1 MNLDFAAKP
10 VQMRVGKGV
19 RRCHNRVQFPI
30 ARPEAP
36 MFLAGPDIDPTKYH
50 GDAVG
55 IAGLFYRYILPGLAA
70 LIAPALTALVKKSM
84 DLSHSR
90 RSEALTE
97 KISKLGDY
105 IHGLP
110 EVPPEDLSG
119 PTPRQALMAEMNAAI
134 LELSQLQNRKRV
146 KLHAMPFSLGTRLR
160 AAFLLYRPRGL
171 RAFLV
176 YGSFWFYSAVYLFML
191 AALLAPGKDSL
202 FDTSSAA
209 SLAGSIIGYLVMAA
223 IFSVPSVLLH
233 LAGIKIHRKQCAEAP
248 QPTVITTVTVQQ
260 GEKISA

>member
-1 MNLDFAAKP
+1 
-10 VQMRVGKGV
+10 
-19 RRCHNRVQFPI
+19 
-30 ARPEAP
+30 
-36 MFLAGPDIDPTKYH
+36 MFLETPDIDPAKWH
-50 GDAVG
+50 GEAVG
-55 IAGLFYRYILPGLAA
+55 IAGMFYRYILPGLAA
-70 LIAPALTALVKKSM
+70 LIAPAFTALVKKSM

-119 PTPRQALMAEMNAAI
+119 PSPRKALMAEMNAAI

-146 KLHAMPFSLGTRLR
+146 KLHTPQLNLTARLR
-160 AAFLLYRPRGL
+160 SAFLLYRPHGF

-176 YGSFWFYSAVYLFML
+176 YASFWCYSAVYLFML
-191 AALLAPGKDSL
+191 VALLAPGKDSL
-202 FDTSSAA
+202 FDTRSAA
-209 SLAGSIIGYLVMAA
+209 SLVGSIIGYLVMAA

-233 LAGIKIHRKQCAEAP
+233 YLGVKIHRKQCADVA
-248 QPTVITTVTVQQ
+248 QPTVVTTVTVQE
-260 GEKISA
+260 GEKVSA